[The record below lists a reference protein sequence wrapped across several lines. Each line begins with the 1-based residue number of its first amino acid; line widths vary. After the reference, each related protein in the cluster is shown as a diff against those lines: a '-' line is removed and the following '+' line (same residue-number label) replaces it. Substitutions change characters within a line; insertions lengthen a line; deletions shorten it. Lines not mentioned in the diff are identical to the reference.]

1 MGVPLRVEIGQK
13 DMEKGQVCLVR
24 RDTGEKSFV
33 PEANFEAE
41 VERLMAEIQK
51 NLYAQAKEILRGKTF
66 PAKDFAE
73 FVDVIKE
80 KHGMAEVAWCG
91 AQECEDKFKAE
102 VGATIRC
109 LRDGQP
115 SCPCV
120 VCGKPAVRQIA
131 LDLFGRH
138 ILVFELTSVLLLTKK
153 LYIIGPC
160 VIAQKDAAEG
170 ILAISPEG
178 DVTLSHVTLS
188 GGSGDPGIAVR
199 NEGRLV
205 MTRCSLLRNSAAFG
219 GGSVCNRGTM
229 TMEGCAIAWNSGD
242 LSGRGILNYG
252 TLTFSG
258 CVLQENV
265 SRPGGDAEPGTPR
278 RTGVPGGD
286 SPRITVSRG
295 LRSSKRR
302 LTLTRCQGVS
312 FSQMMMRSGSGTQ
325 AL

>member
-1 MGVPLRVEIGQK
+1 MGSPGEATRSPRVREFRGGGENGLRAPFILDSDTLSGWIMTPYRGAHGKRELRMVRYDSLGQWAS
-13 DMEKGQVCLVR
+13 DAA
-24 RDTGEKSFV
+24 F
-33 PEANFEAE
+33 A
-41 VERLMAEIQK
+41 
-51 NLYAQAKEILRGKTF
+51 AQATVWEVTSPADDETQGTLRHAVQNATAGNNMIVID
-66 PAKDFAE
+66 P
-73 FVDVIKE
+73 DVFRI
-80 KHGMAEVAWCG
+80 
-91 AQECEDKFKAE
+91 
-102 VGATIRC
+102 
-109 LRDGQP
+109 
-115 SCPCV
+115 
-120 VCGKPAVRQIA
+120 
-131 LDLFGRH
+131 
-138 ILVFELTSVLLLTKK
+138 ELTSVLVLTKK

-242 LSGRGILNYG
+242 LSGGGILNYG

-265 SRPGGDAEPGTPR
+265 SRPVGDAEPAASV

-286 SPRITVSRG
+286 SPHLLMSRW

-312 FSQMMMRSGSGTQ
+312 FPQMMMRSGSGTQ
-325 AL
+325 VP